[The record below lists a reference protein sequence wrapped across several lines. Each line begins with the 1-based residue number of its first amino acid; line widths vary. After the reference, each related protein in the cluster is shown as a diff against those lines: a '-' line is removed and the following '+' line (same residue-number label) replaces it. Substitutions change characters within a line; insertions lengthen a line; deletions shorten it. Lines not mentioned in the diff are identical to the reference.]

1 MVNFLL
7 CEFHLH
13 RPKIIIIIITVGDT
27 KQDAAAEIQVRD
39 HTGCGAKM
47 ESRLLLKIY

>member
-1 MVNFLL
+1 MVNFVL

-13 RPKIIIIIITVGDT
+13 RPKKIIITVGDT
-27 KQDAAAEIQVRD
+27 QQDAAAEIQVRD
-39 HTGCGAKM
+39 HTGCGAEM